1 MKFDLIFLI
10 FLILLSLIENKNI
23 FTRSTIPITGF
34 CQPNKGYNITIYGHI
49 SERTRGVTY
58 WIPTFSSPSNIEA
71 TCSMSGIQDSVT
83 NAIITCFI
91 TSKINN
97 EDVVLIKLIA
107 DGFEDL
113 VLDSQEQII
122 KNNVTCEETSNAFY
136 LSYSSLLIL
145 IFICMIM
152 I

>member
-49 SERTRGVTY
+49 SERTRGVK
-58 WIPTFSSPSNIEA
+58 A

-97 EDVVLIKLIA
+97 EDVILIKLIA

-122 KNNVTCEETSNAFY
+122 KNKVTCEETSNAFY
-136 LSYSSLLIL
+136 LSYGSHLISIL
-145 IFICMIM
+145 ICMIM